1 MSLLRR
7 PTLFSLLIALLVAPL
22 SAGPVAA
29 GDASPSRVPLRHARP
44 PLSFVPGDGLTDA
57 LKGGRIDEG
66 TYALERVRS
75 LFRPRSV
82 QARYGRVA
90 PAPTHDVTLLMRDLA
105 IRVSMLSG
113 RERRSAERVL
123 ARPTDG
129 SNPFRSA
136 AYGSAKAKHKC
147 SGRTPLCFFWAANG
161 RHAPSSKD
169 GNGNG
174 TPDWVETTIDEFE
187 NVWDGEVTTL
197 GFRAPK
203 SDSRSQN
210 HGPNG
215 KTDIYLADVGGEQV
229 YGYCT
234 TDDPHSAY
242 LHSYRYPYADVSAY
256 CVVDEDFA
264 RSQFPAKDPRTNL
277 QVTAAHEFF
286 HAIQFA
292 YDFYEDAWLMEGTAA
307 SMEDEIYDDADD
319 NYQYLAASPLA
330 QPNVPVDRSSNNF
343 FKPSFL
349 NRYGAWIFWRFMT
362 EYLERSGARD
372 PSVIREVWKHADSS
386 RRKKFGDQYSLQA
399 AVAVTKAH
407 GENFRQLFGDFGVLN
422 YVSDSFY
429 EEGAA
434 YLQSLDAQCASPD
447 APCSVSEE
455 GRPPF
460 TARFALGPNQTTG
473 KQIDEIDHL
482 ATSYVR
488 FAPNGASTTAVLDVK
503 LNAPPPSQG
512 ASSTLIVFDSSDVPT
527 FYPFDLDDNGNAT
540 LTVPFGGASKAVL
553 VMSNGSTKMR
563 CGQQKPRVTTS
574 CQGVPRHDNADY
586 AYTATLFDTP

>member
-1 MSLLRR
+1 MSSLRR
-7 PTLFSLLIALLVAPL
+7 PTLFFLLVALLATPL
-22 SAGPVAA
+22 SVTPAA
-29 GDASPSRVPLRHARP
+29 GGTTTRSAAARTPGRP
-44 PLSFVPGDGLTDA
+44 PLSFVPKDA
-57 LKGGRIDEG
+57 LSHALKSGRIDEG

-75 LFRPRSV
+75 VFRPRSV
-82 QARYGRVA
+82 RARYGRVVS
-90 PAPTHDVTLLMRDLA
+90 APTRDVTLLLRDLA

-113 RERRSAERVL
+113 RERRSANGVL

-147 SGRTPLCFFWAANG
+147 SARTPLCFFWAGNG

-169 GNGNG
+169 TDGNG

-187 NVWDGEVTTL
+187 NVWDGEVSAL

-203 SDSRSQN
+203 SDSKSQN

-234 TDDPHSAY
+234 TDDPHSGY
-242 LHSYRYPYADVSAY
+242 LYSSRYPYADVSAY

-264 RSQFPAKDPRTNL
+264 RSQFPSKDPRTNL

-330 QPNVPVDRSSNNF
+330 RPHVPVDRSSNNF

-362 EYLERSGARD
+362 EYLGDSGARD
-372 PSVIREVWKHADSS
+372 PLVIREIWKHADSS
-386 RRKKFGDQYSLQA
+386 RRKRFGNQYSLQA
-399 AVAVTKAH
+399 AVTVAEAH
-407 GENFRQLFGDFGVLN
+407 GANFRQLFGDFGVLN
-422 YVSDSFY
+422 YVSDRFY
-429 EEGAA
+429 EEGAG
-434 YLQSLDAQCASPD
+434 YLQSLSAQCSSSD
-447 APCSVSEE
+447 APCQVSEE

-460 TARFALGPNQTTG
+460 TSRHLLGPNETTG
-473 KQIDEIDHL
+473 KQVGEIDHL
-482 ATSYVR
+482 ASSYIR
-488 FAPNGASTTAVLDVK
+488 FEPEGESTTAVLNVR
-503 LNAPPPSQG
+503 LNAPPPTQG
-512 ASSTLIVFDSSDVPT
+512 ASSTLIVFDSSDDPT
-527 FYPFDLDDNGNAT
+527 FYEFDLDENGNAT
-540 LTVPFGGASKAVL
+540 QTVPFGAATKAVL

-563 CGQQKPRVTTS
+563 CGRQKPRVTTS
-574 CQGVPRHDNADY
+574 CQGIPRHDNADY